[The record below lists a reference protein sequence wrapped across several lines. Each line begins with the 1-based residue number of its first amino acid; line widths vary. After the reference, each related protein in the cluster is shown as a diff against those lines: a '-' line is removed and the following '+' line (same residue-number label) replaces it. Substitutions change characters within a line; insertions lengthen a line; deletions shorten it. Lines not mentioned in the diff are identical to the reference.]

1 MKLFAAACVL
11 SRIDGESEFA
21 GRNGN
26 AVSPDHSAAD
36 LFLRQ
41 SFRRIRG
48 FLAGL
53 TDNDDKAVIA
63 AAKSCLTSGSAKT
76 VS

>member
-1 MKLFAAACVL
+1 VL
-11 SRIDGESEFA
+11 SRIDGEIQFA

-26 AVSPDHSAAD
+26 AVSSDNSAGD

-63 AAKSCLTSGSAKT
+63 AAKSCLTSGSART
-76 VS
+76 AA

>member
-1 MKLFAAACVL
+1 MARFSWPGEMADAA
-11 SRIDGESEFA
+11 
-21 GRNGN
+21 
-26 AVSPDHSAAD
+26 SPDHSAAD

-63 AAKSCLTSGSAKT
+63 AAKSCLTTGPGRTAS
-76 VS
+76 

>member
-1 MKLFAAACVL
+1 
-11 SRIDGESEFA
+11 
-21 GRNGN
+21 
-26 AVSPDHSAAD
+26 

-76 VS
+76 AA

>member
-1 MKLFAAACVL
+1 MDLFASTCVL
-11 SRIDGESEFA
+11 SRIDGEIQSA

-26 AVSPDHSAAD
+26 AASPDNSGAD

-53 TDNDDKAVIA
+53 TDNDDRAVIA
-63 AAKSCLTSGSAKT
+63 AAKSCLTSGSARPA
-76 VS
+76 